1 MGEGQGAASE
11 WRGRGVGEGA
21 SGTGQEVAGRG
32 GGQGE
37 RKISDEG
44 QGEGGEARAGPASG
58 RSRLPRS
65 AVGAPSRYCSAIK
78 RRPAGSLH
86 PRRPSR
92 CATPGPEASLL
103 SRKMRMLL
111 ALLALLALS
120 AARPSAAAE
129 SHWCYESQANSSK
142 DTCLVPGKWGGNCQK
157 DRQSPINIVTRK
169 AKMDKKLGR
178 FSFSGYDKKQTW
190 TVQNN
195 GHSVMMLLGN
205 KASISGGG
213 LPARYQA
220 TQLHLHWSNFLDKGS
235 EHSLDGEHF
244 AMEVHIVHEKEK
256 GTSRNVKEAQDPEDE
271 IAVLAFLV
279 EAGPQENKGFRPLVE
294 ALSNIP
300 KPGESGLGRRAW
312 GEEGIP
318 PTKEGVGVGELGSQS
333 AGEVGLLLPPSLT
346 VSFFPTPEMNTT
358 MAESSLLDL
367 LPKEEKLRNYF
378 RYLGSLTTPTC
389 DEKVVW
395 TVFQEPIQLHREQI
409 LAFSQKLY
417 YDKDQK
423 LNMTNNIRPLQ
434 RPGQRVVLRSGAP
447 GQLLPWV
454 LPALL
459 GPTLARLLA
468 SFLR

>member
-1 MGEGQGAASE
+1 
-11 WRGRGVGEGA
+11 
-21 SGTGQEVAGRG
+21 
-32 GGQGE
+32 
-37 RKISDEG
+37 
-44 QGEGGEARAGPASG
+44 
-58 RSRLPRS
+58 
-65 AVGAPSRYCSAIK
+65 
-78 RRPAGSLH
+78 
-86 PRRPSR
+86 
-92 CATPGPEASLL
+92 
-103 SRKMRMLL
+103 MRMLL
-111 ALLALLALS
+111 VLLALS
-120 AARPSAAAE
+120 AARPSAPAE
-129 SHWCYESQANSSK
+129 SHWCYESQASSSN

-169 AKMDKKLGR
+169 AKVDKKLGR

-244 AMEVHIVHEKEK
+244 AME
-256 GTSRNVKEAQDPEDE
+256 A
-271 IAVLAFLV
+271 A
-279 EAGPQENKGFRPLVE
+279 PQENKGFRPLVE

-300 KPGESGLGRRAW
+300 K
-312 GEEGIP
+312 
-318 PTKEGVGVGELGSQS
+318 
-333 AGEVGLLLPPSLT
+333 
-346 VSFFPTPEMNTT
+346 PEMNTT

-367 LPKEEKLRNYF
+367 LPKEEKLRHYF

-423 LNMTNNIRPLQ
+423 LNMTDNVRPLQ
-434 RPGQRVVLRSGAP
+434 RLGQRVVLRSGAP

-459 GPTLARLLA
+459 GPTLAHLLA